1 MPVWRTQPPSEQPS
15 LTLVRWSVRE
25 VQEDAQGS
33 ERVLVGYCVE
43 NREGRTSSALVSID
57 YDTLICTTGSG
68 RAYLLKGAP
77 ELDSDAEYVFER
89 WCAINEVTSATDV
102 TAEVWEKHLT
112 SKPPAGAQTL

>member
-25 VQEDAQGS
+25 VQDAQGS

-57 YDTLICTTGSG
+57 YDTLICTTATG
-68 RAYLLKGAP
+68 RSYRLQGAP
-77 ELDSDAEYVFER
+77 KLDSDAEYVFEH
-89 WCAINEVTSATDV
+89 WCAINEVTSTVNV
-102 TAEVWEKHLT
+102 TQEVWTKHLT
-112 SKPPAGAQTL
+112 SKPPAGAQTH